1 MQGAEVKKNFL
12 RFYLDPE
19 LLSEEE
25 AKEALR
31 EEGVNVELLETRAE
45 RFVEKLD
52 AKFALSRGKE
62 KKEEFLNIVDKFKN
76 EAGGQEE
83 DIEPTAYKLAARK
96 QDESI
101 SNDAKSDADDIK
113 LMEFM
118 KKNKK

>member
-1 MQGAEVKKNFL
+1 MKGAELKKNFL

-45 RFVEKLD
+45 RFVKKLE

-62 KKEEFLNIVDKFKN
+62 KKEEFLRLVDELKN
-76 EAGGQEE
+76 EAGVQKNNI
-83 DIEPTAYKLAARK
+83 DSADYKLAARK
-96 QDESI
+96 QDGNI
-101 SNDAKSDADDIK
+101 SNDDKSDADDIK
-113 LMEFM
+113 LLEYL
-118 KKNKK
+118 KKNKL